1 MLRQKGAEG
10 PQKPSPT
17 RARAPRHVRTSSSD
31 SDPLHH
37 RPMTEKSPRI
47 GTQSDP
53 PAHKKKLGT
62 RITDLETQ
70 LVQAQHELKS
80 LKHQLSSAETAKKQA
95 QAELNKKGS
104 KKQTVTKKVVG
115 NTKPRSVVEIRK
127 KVSRDESEYEVPVS
141 RETDVFEVLVE
152 KKLVEDDVKEMKSQD
167 SSISEEP
174 EKEKVSLCDEVTL
187 RNEELD
193 RLRALID
200 EKENQMRGVIEE
212 NDTLKKELD
221 EAKSSIALDRT
232 REEEMAAK
240 VKQLERDLEV
250 SRAKEGQLKEKL
262 VDTEAAKE
270 LLEDE
275 MKRMK
280 VQTEQW
286 RKAADAAASVLAGGV
301 DTKGRM
307 SERCASMDNHFN
319 SIFEAPPISGFGG
332 YVGSLDDDDAEDS
345 FGGGKKKGSGIRMLG
360 DLWKKKGQK

>member
-17 RARAPRHVRTSSSD
+17 RARAPRHLRTSSSN

-37 RPMTEKSPRI
+37 RPMTDKSPRI

-95 QAELNKKGS
+95 QAELHKKGS
-104 KKQTVTKKVVG
+104 KIQTV
-115 NTKPRSVVEIRK
+115 TKPRSVVEIRK
-127 KVSRDESEYEVPVS
+127 KVSRGECDYEVPVS

-167 SSISEEP
+167 SLISEEP
-174 EKEKVSLCDEVTL
+174 EKEKVSLCDEAVS

-240 VKQLERDLEV
+240 VKRLEENLEV

-332 YVGSLDDDDAEDS
+332 YVGSLDDDDDAEDS